1 MADVPHFA
9 VPFRIENGRVA
20 VVERDSVEEI
30 ESCVEAILRTI
41 VGTHIDNLDFGI
53 PDETFVQQ
61 SPTPGVAVY
70 VAAIEEQEPRAR
82 ALGSARL
89 KEMVTKVVTIKTEV
103 VGV

>member
-9 VPFRIENGRVA
+9 VPFRIENGSVA
-20 VVERDSVEEI
+20 VVEQGSLEEI
-30 ESCVEAILRTI
+30 EQCVEAILRTI
-41 VGTHIDNLDFGI
+41 VGTHLDNLDFGI

-70 VAAIEEQEPRAR
+70 IAAIEQQEPRAR
-82 ALGSARL
+82 ALGAARL
-89 KEMVTKVVTIKTEV
+89 EDLVTKIVTIETEV